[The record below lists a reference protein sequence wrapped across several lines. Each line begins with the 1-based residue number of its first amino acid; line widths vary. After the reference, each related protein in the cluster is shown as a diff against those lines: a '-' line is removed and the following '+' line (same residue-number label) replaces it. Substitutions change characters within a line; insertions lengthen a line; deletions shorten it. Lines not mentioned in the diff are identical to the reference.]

1 MQVVEALETQ
11 LDHHLRLAESQ
22 FLLVVVELAVEAGTV
37 TQLNLVYQ
45 VQVALKVVVEILAH
59 PKLVLTI
66 QEIRM
71 THLHQLDGDIA
82 AHLVQVV
89 I

>member
-1 MQVVEALETQ
+1 MEEDLGIVMLP
-11 LDHHLRLAESQ
+11 
-22 FLLVVVELAVEAGTV
+22 
-37 TQLNLVYQ
+37 NLVYQ
-45 VQVALKVVVEILAH
+45 VQVVLKVVVEILAH

-71 THLHQLDGDIA
+71 THLHQLDGDME